1 MSRYSII
8 RDVSVALR
16 QSLFDAI
23 ASAADTDFGFT
34 NPETDIVLAAPT
46 VDLPNTAQLSVYLY
60 HLEPDEFLRNQK
72 PVTVG
77 PSGLLRAPVGLRLRY
92 LITPLGADEDD
103 NQLMLGR
110 IVQTF
115 HDQPFV
121 DQVAGGPLGTSFGG
135 GSPELR
141 IAFET
146 LSLESL
152 SRIWHALNSAYRLSI
167 AYVVRVAMVDSDLG
181 PADGK
186 RVIDSHVAVEQVS

>member
-23 ASAADTDFGFT
+23 TSAADTDFGFT
-34 NPETDIVLAAPT
+34 NAETDIVLAAPT